1 MIPASLIPS
10 QTERVYLN
18 DYFDHYDVYDMWIF
32 KHYKDLELDTY
43 DEAESIDADVIADI
57 DNTIR
62 ALFFKNADNYDRLYA
77 LTLSEYNPLENY
89 DRYEDSTTTQGERE
103 DINTYGI
110 KENTDING
118 ATKVTTEQGI
128 THSESTDK
136 VVGDNATTP
145 QTRGVTETNT
155 NAVTDTVKGDQVTNT
170 HKENEHIDTLNKG
183 EQVDSITSHIH
194 GNIGVTTAVQ
204 MMQQDKSFWQNFNLY
219 NVIFDDIIKAISIP
233 VYV

>member
-1 MIPASLIPS
+1 M
-10 QTERVYLN
+10 N
-18 DYFDHYDVYDMWIF
+18 DYFDHYDIYDLWIY
-32 KHYKDLELDTY
+32 KHYKYLELDTY
-43 DEAESIDADVIADI
+43 EEKNSIDADVVDDI

-62 ALFFKNADNYDRLYA
+62 ALFFKNADNYDRLYK
-77 LTLSEYNPLENY
+77 LVLSDYNPLENY

-103 DINTYGI
+103 DLNTYGV
-110 KENTDING
+110 KEHTDVNG
-118 ATKVTTEQGI
+118 ATKVTTNQGV

-155 NAVTDTVKGDQVTNT
+155 NAVVDTVQGDAVTNRHT
-170 HKENEHIDTLNKG
+170 ETSHTDSINKG
-183 EQVDSITSHIH
+183 EQVDIIETHIH

-204 MMQQDKSFWQNFNLY
+204 MMQQDKSFWHNFNLY
-219 NVIFDDIIKAISIP
+219 STIFDDIVKAISIP